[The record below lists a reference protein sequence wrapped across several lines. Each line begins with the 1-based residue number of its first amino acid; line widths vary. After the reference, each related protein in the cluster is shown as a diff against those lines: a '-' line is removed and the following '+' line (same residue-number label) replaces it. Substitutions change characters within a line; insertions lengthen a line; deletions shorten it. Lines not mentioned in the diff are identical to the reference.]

1 MSKWLEQSEVSE
13 REARE
18 REDQD
23 LRFRERRIKIL
34 LLEQKLNRI
43 AKQDRDSSTNPLPSP
58 LAWIVAAPMI
68 GGAITIVLWF
78 LFWLV
83 IAIRVLIRS

>member
-1 MSKWLEQSEVSE
+1 MSKWFEQSEVSE

-43 AKQDRDSSTNPLPSP
+43 AKQDRESRPLPSP

-83 IAIRVLIRS
+83 IAIRVLIRG